1 MGKLSKEE
9 LARYSGAGWAIRLA
23 EDKGIEAAKAELEQ
37 RGALNIPLGVKKTDI
52 DQFCE
57 SEKTNTLVTVMMMTV
72 VTLRDEFGFGAER
85 IHRFIDRF
93 NTKTKCLLADYVN
106 WEELRDQLAEET
118 GIRIELPEVFLEKG
132 A

>member
-23 EDKGIEAAKAELEQ
+23 EAKGIEAAKEELKQ
-37 RGALNIPLGVKKTDI
+37 RGVLNIPLGVKKTDL

-57 SEKTNTLVTVMMMTV
+57 TEKTNTLVTVMMMTV

-93 NTKTKCLLADYVN
+93 NNKTKCLLADYVN

>member
-23 EDKGIEAAKAELEQ
+23 ETKGIEAAKDELKQ
-37 RGALNIPLGVKKTDI
+37 RGALNIPLGVKKTDL

-93 NTKTKCLLADYVN
+93 NTKTKCLVENYVN

-118 GIRIELPEVFLEKG
+118 GIRIELPEVFLENG